1 MNQRNDDMY
10 NQYYNGGGMDFGYAA
25 PDAAVYQGVLTR
37 AFLYMVVA
45 LGITA
50 VAAFTTA
57 DLILIWMLRNPYSLY
72 ILFAV
77 EIGIVI
83 ASNWALRRNNT
94 VLSAVLFAAY
104 SFINGA
110 TIGIILLAYTE
121 TSVGASFLMAG
132 GMFAV
137 MAVYGMVTKKDLSS
151 WGSILLM
158 GLIGIIIASLVN
170 LIFLRNGMMDFVV
183 SLAAIAIFVGLTA
196 YDTQKLK
203 KRAMM
208 ASGSSMEAIAL
219 MGAFELYLDF
229 VNLFLRLLSIMGKRK

>member
-1 MNQRNDDMY
+1 MDQRKSNIYEQY
-10 NQYYNGGGMDFGYAA
+10 NNGGMDYGYAA
-25 PDAAVYQGVLTR
+25 PDTAVYQGVLSR
-37 AFLYMVVA
+37 AFLYMVAA

-50 VAAFTTA
+50 VSAYTTS
-57 DLILIWMLRNPYSLY
+57 DLMLVWLFRNPYSIY
-72 ILFAV
+72 IIFAV
-77 EIGIVI
+77 EIGVVL
-83 ASNWALRRNNT
+83 ASNWALRRNNV

-110 TIGIILLAYTE
+110 TIGIILLAYTQA
-121 TSVGASFLMAG
+121 SVAASFLMAA

-137 MAVYGMVTKKDLSS
+137 MAAYGMITKKDLSS

-170 LIFLRNGMMDFVV
+170 LFFLRSGMMDFVV
-183 SLAAIAIFVGLTA
+183 SLIAIAIFVGLTA

-208 ASGSSMEAIAL
+208 ASGSSMEAVAL